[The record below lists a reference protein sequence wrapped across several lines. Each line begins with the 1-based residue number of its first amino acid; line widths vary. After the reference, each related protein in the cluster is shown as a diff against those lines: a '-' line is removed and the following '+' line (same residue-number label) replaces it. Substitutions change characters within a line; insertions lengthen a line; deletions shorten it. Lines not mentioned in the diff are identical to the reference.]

1 MLIARRSPIQP
12 NAGTMAAKLFFL
24 DAPRLRT
31 KARAT
36 GRKSIKTQTGGDFKY
51 LTADGEFDFANGWLK
66 KSTHPGLGIT
76 VDEEK
81 VRRAAE
87 TGHNWQ
93 NARWRLSDGTP
104 IDW

>member
-1 MLIARRSPIQP
+1 
-12 NAGTMAAKLFFL
+12 MAAKLFFL
-24 DAPRLRT
+24 DAPRLRP